1 MGSEHSA
8 QLQQQAG
15 VADGAGGAL
24 RAGSLHR
31 HSTTATAASGR
42 AGMGGNAS
50 GGKLQRGNTI
60 VVTGGGGIGSAS
72 TGSVGGAGGIPDDG
86 YSTSSATPSSAYIC
100 DSRPVSPPM
109 SVCSDS
115 DLPYISYTD
124 KPIGDSP
131 KLRNKQQT
139 KQVKSRPNSA
149 IIMNRSSQQQQQQ
162 YQHHYQH
169 QQHSQPFE
177 SGRGGSAP
185 SGRGRPVSA
194 AGAHSIVVVKS
205 GAAKDVGIEKDDDI
219 VRLQSVP
226 MFLPVMRGTLTLPAN
241 RDPDVLERLQPTHLI
256 NMCSRLQS
264 HFNTCAMHVSSEQQQ
279 ITNKIKEVD
288 QEISSA
294 LAQLV
299 QKQKLYTSYAETFS
313 KVRQISQQLTR
324 CNDILNQNIESMEYL
339 NNLLSVD
346 DRLEPF
352 VWKTE

>member
-8 QLQQQAG
+8 QLQQGASG
-15 VADGAGGAL
+15 AADGTL
-24 RAGSLHR
+24 RTGSLHR
-31 HSTTATAASGR
+31 HSTTNPATASRSG
-42 AGMGGNAS
+42 GS
-50 GGKLQRGNTI
+50 GTSGKLQRGNTI
-60 VVTGGGGIGSAS
+60 AVTGTIPSGGSG
-72 TGSVGGAGGIPDDG
+72 TMDDG
-86 YSTSSATPSSAYIC
+86 YSTSSVTPSSAYIC

-131 KLRNKQQT
+131 KLRNKQQSKQT
-139 KQVKSRPNSA
+139 KTRPNSA
-149 IIMNRSSQQQQQQ
+149 IIMSRAAQQQQHN
-162 YQHHYQH
+162 Y
-169 QQHSQPFE
+169 QQHLTQHLE
-177 SGRGGSAP
+177 GRGG
-185 SGRGRPVSA
+185 GRGGRPGTG
-194 AGAHSIVVVKS
+194 GAHSIVVVKS
-205 GAAKDVGIEKDDDI
+205 AAVRDVGIEKDDDI

-241 RDPDVLERLQPTHLI
+241 RDPEVLERLQPTHLI

-264 HFNTCAMHVSSEQQQ
+264 HFNTCAIHVSSEQQQ
-279 ITNKIKEVD
+279 ITNRIKEVD
-288 QEISSA
+288 QEVSSA

-339 NNLLSVD
+339 NNLLNVE

>member
-1 MGSEHSA
+1 MGSEHST
-8 QLQQQAG
+8 QLP
-15 VADGAGGAL
+15 GGAAAAAASDGTL
-24 RAGSLHR
+24 RTGSLHR
-31 HSTTATAASGR
+31 HSTAASTSVPGR
-42 AGMGGNAS
+42 TTPGGGS

-60 VVTGGGGIGSAS
+60 AVTGTAPGGGGALL
-72 TGSVGGAGGIPDDG
+72 DDG
-86 YSTSSATPSSAYIC
+86 YSTSSVTPSSAYIC

-139 KQVKSRPNSA
+139 KQGTKSRPNSA
-149 IIMNRSSQQQQQQ
+149 IIMGRTSQQQQQQ
-162 YQHHYQH
+162 HQYQHHLT
-169 QQHSQPFE
+169 QQLE
-177 SGRGGSAP
+177 LRGGS
-185 SGRGRPVSA
+185 RGRPGTA
-194 AGAHSIVVVKS
+194 PTGGAHSIVVVKS
-205 GAAKDVGIEKDDDI
+205 ATVRDVGIEKDDDI

-241 RDPDVLERLQPTHLI
+241 RDPEVLERLQPTHLI

-264 HFNTCAMHVSSEQQQ
+264 HFNTCAVHVSSEQQQ
-279 ITNKIKEVD
+279 ITNRIKEVD
-288 QEISSA
+288 QEVSSA

-339 NNLLSVD
+339 NNLLSVE

>member
-1 MGSEHSA
+1 MGSEHST
-8 QLQQQAG
+8 QLPGAT
-15 VADGAGGAL
+15 ADGAL
-24 RAGSLHR
+24 RTGSLHR
-31 HSTTATAASGR
+31 HSTANPTASGTSSSTPGR
-42 AGMGGNAS
+42 SGLS
-50 GGKLQRGNTI
+50 GGGSGSKLQRGNTI
-60 VVTGGGGIGSAS
+60 AVTGTTPGGG
-72 TGSVGGAGGIPDDG
+72 VDDG
-86 YSTSSATPSSAYIC
+86 YSTSSVTPSSAYIC

-131 KLRNKQQT
+131 KLRNKQQA
-139 KQVKSRPNSA
+139 KQTKSRPNSA
-149 IIMNRSSQQQQQQ
+149 IIMGRTSQQHQP
-162 YQHHYQH
+162 HHYQQH
-169 QQHSQPFE
+169 LTQQLE
-177 SGRGGSAP
+177 GRGGK
-185 SGRGRPVSA
+185 GRPTTAPTGGGGS
-194 AGAHSIVVVKS
+194 GGTHSIVVVKS
-205 GAAKDVGIEKDDDI
+205 AAARDVGIEKDDDI

-241 RDPDVLERLQPTHLI
+241 RDPEVLERLQPTHLI

-264 HFNTCAMHVSSEQQQ
+264 HFNTCAVHVSSEQQQ
-279 ITNKIKEVD
+279 ITNRIKEVD
-288 QEISSA
+288 QEVSSA

>member
-1 MGSEHSA
+1 MGSEQS
-8 QLQQQAG
+8 QLQQQAEG
-15 VADGAGGAL
+15 AALRSGSLRAQSTNATPTPTRSGAGAK
-24 RAGSLHR
+24 LH
-31 HSTTATAASGR
+31 
-42 AGMGGNAS
+42 
-50 GGKLQRGNTI
+50 RGNTI
-60 VVTGGGGIGSAS
+60 AATEISALNFDDN
-72 TGSVGGAGGIPDDG
+72 GAGPSFPG
-86 YSTSSATPSSAYIC
+86 APSSAYIC

-139 KQVKSRPNSA
+139 KSAGKIRPNSA
-149 IIMNRSSQQQQQQ
+149 IVGRTHEVNRYGNTGTGGTGSGSSI
-162 YQHHYQH
+162 
-169 QQHSQPFE
+169 
-177 SGRGGSAP
+177 GRTRP
-185 SGRGRPVSA
+185 SST
-194 AGAHSIVVVKS
+194 AHSIVVVKS
-205 GAAKDVGIEKDDDI
+205 ATVKETGIEKDDDI
-219 VRLQSVP
+219 VRLQSIP
-226 MFLPVMRGTLTLPAN
+226 QFLPVMRGTLSLPAN
-241 RDPDVLERLQPTHLI
+241 RDPEVLERLQPTHMA
-256 NMCSRLQS
+256 NMCSRLQL
-264 HFNTCAMHVSSEQQQ
+264 HFNTCATQVAAEQHQ

-313 KVRQISQQLTR
+313 KVRVISQQLTR

-339 NNLLSVD
+339 NNLLDVE

>member
-1 MGSEHSA
+1 MGSEQS

-15 VADGAGGAL
+15 EAGSGSVRGGSL
-24 RAGSLHR
+24 RAQS
-31 HSTTATAASGR
+31 SNATPTPSRSSAASG
-42 AGMGGNAS
+42 A
-50 GGKLQRGNTI
+50 KLLRGNTI
-60 VVTGGGGIGSAS
+60 AVTEISALNLDDGGGPSS
-72 TGSVGGAGGIPDDG
+72 TG
-86 YSTSSATPSSAYIC
+86 TPSSAYIC

-139 KQVKSRPNSA
+139 KAGKMRPSSV
-149 IIMNRSSQQQQQQ
+149 IVGRSQ
-162 YQHHYQH
+162 
-169 QQHSQPFE
+169 E
-177 SGRGGSAP
+177 AMRSGSGGGGGSSLLIGRQRP
-185 SGRGRPVSA
+185 YSGTTSASGGSTGSGSSASGTGRQASSNH
-194 AGAHSIVVVKS
+194 AHNIVVVKS
-205 GAAKDVGIEKDDDI
+205 AVVKETGIEKDDDI

-226 MFLPVMRGTLTLPAN
+226 MFLPVMRGTLSLPAN
-241 RDPDVLERLQPTHLI
+241 RDPEVLERLHPNHMI

-264 HFNTCAMHVSSEQQQ
+264 HFNTCATQVASEQQQ

-313 KVRQISQQLTR
+313 KVRVISQQLTR

-339 NNLLSVD
+339 NNLLDVD

>member
-1 MGSEHSA
+1 MGSEQS

-15 VADGAGGAL
+15 EAGSSSIRGGSL
-24 RAGSLHR
+24 RAQS
-31 HSTTATAASGR
+31 SNATPTPSRSAAASG
-42 AGMGGNAS
+42 S
-50 GGKLQRGNTI
+50 KLLRGNTI
-60 VVTGGGGIGSAS
+60 AVAEISALSLDDGGPSS
-72 TGSVGGAGGIPDDG
+72 TG
-86 YSTSSATPSSAYIC
+86 TPSSAYIC

-131 KLRNKQQT
+131 KLRNKQQA
-139 KQVKSRPNSA
+139 KAGKIRPSSV
-149 IIMNRSSQQQQQQ
+149 IVGRSQ
-162 YQHHYQH
+162 
-169 QQHSQPFE
+169 E
-177 SGRGGSAP
+177 AMRSGSGGTAAMLIGRQRPYTGNTSSS
-185 SGRGRPVSA
+185 SGGGGGGGTGTSNTVSGA
-194 AGAHSIVVVKS
+194 AASSSHAHNIVVVK
-205 GAAKDVGIEKDDDI
+205 AAAVKETGIEKDDDI

-226 MFLPVMRGTLTLPAN
+226 MFLPVMRGTLSLPAN
-241 RDPDVLERLQPTHLI
+241 RDPEVLERLHPNHMI

-264 HFNTCAMHVSSEQQQ
+264 HFNTCATQVAAEQQQ

-313 KVRQISQQLTR
+313 KVRVISQQLTR

-339 NNLLSVD
+339 NNLLEVE

>member
-1 MGSEHSA
+1 MGSEQS
-8 QLQQQAG
+8 QLQQQAE
-15 VADGAGGAL
+15 AGTIRGGSL
-24 RAGSLHR
+24 RAQSSNATPTPSR
-31 HSTTATAASGR
+31 STASG
-42 AGMGGNAS
+42 A
-50 GGKLQRGNTI
+50 KLLRGNTI
-60 VVTGGGGIGSAS
+60 AVTELSALSLDDGGG
-72 TGSVGGAGGIPDDG
+72 P
-86 YSTSSATPSSAYIC
+86 SSSGTPSSAYIC

-139 KQVKSRPNSA
+139 KAGKMRPSSVIVGRTQEA
-149 IIMNRSSQQQQQQ
+149 FRSGGAGS
-162 YQHHYQH
+162 
-169 QQHSQPFE
+169 SI
-177 SGRGGSAP
+177 GTGGSAMFV
-185 SGRGRPVSA
+185 GRQRPYTSTTATNSA
-194 AGAHSIVVVKS
+194 HNIVVVKS
-205 GAAKDVGIEKDDDI
+205 AAVKETGIEKDDDI

-226 MFLPVMRGTLTLPAN
+226 MFLPVMRGTLSLPAN
-241 RDPDVLERLQPTHLI
+241 RDPEVLERLHPNHMI

-264 HFNTCAMHVSSEQQQ
+264 HFNTCATQVASEQQK

-313 KVRQISQQLTR
+313 KVRVISQQLTR

-339 NNLLSVD
+339 NNLLDVD

>member
-1 MGSEHSA
+1 MGSEQS
-8 QLQQQAG
+8 QLQQAHSE
-15 VADGAGGAL
+15 GAVRGGSAPSTL
-24 RAGSLHR
+24 RSGSLR
-31 HSTTATAASGR
+31 TQSTNATPTPTRSSAAG
-42 AGMGGNAS
+42 A
-50 GGKLQRGNTI
+50 KLHRGNTI
-60 VVTGGGGIGSAS
+60 AAVEISS
-72 TGSVGGAGGIPDDG
+72 LNLDDG
-86 YSTSSATPSSAYIC
+86 PGPSSSGTPSSAYIC

-131 KLRNKQQT
+131 KLRNKQQA
-139 KQVKSRPNSA
+139 KGGKIRPSSV
-149 IIMNRSSQQQQQQ
+149 IVGRSHDGS
-162 YQHHYQH
+162 
-169 QQHSQPFE
+169 
-177 SGRGGSAP
+177 SGTAAGSRGGVSGIGLRPRP
-185 SGRGRPVSA
+185 SSTT
-194 AGAHSIVVVKS
+194 AHNIVVVKS
-205 GAAKDVGIEKDDDI
+205 AAVKETGIEKDDDI

-226 MFLPVMRGTLTLPAN
+226 MFLPVMRGTLSLPAN
-241 RDPDVLERLQPTHLI
+241 RDPEVLERLQPAHMV
-256 NMCSRLQS
+256 NMCSRLQA
-264 HFNTCAMHVSSEQQQ
+264 HFNTCATQVAQEQQQ

-313 KVRQISQQLTR
+313 KVRVISQQLTR

-339 NNLLSVD
+339 NNLLDVE

>member
-8 QLQQQAG
+8 LRHQQQQQPPASSQG
-15 VADGAGGAL
+15 GTLDGGAL
-24 RAGSLHR
+24 RTGSLHR
-31 HSTTATAASGR
+31 HPPNPGQLSTACRSGSMASAA
-42 AGMGGNAS
+42 AG

-60 VVTGGGGIGSAS
+60 AESGVAFGVPHETDSYGLPSA
-72 TGSVGGAGGIPDDG
+72 V
-86 YSTSSATPSSAYIC
+86 PSSAYIC

-131 KLRNKQQT
+131 KLRNKQQG
-139 KQVKSRPNSA
+139 KQVKTPRPNSA
-149 IIMNRSSQQQQQQ
+149 IVMNRSGAAQS
-162 YQHHYQH
+162 
-169 QQHSQPFE
+169 SQPE
-177 SGRGGSAP
+177 HTDVGE
-185 SGRGRPVSA
+185 RGRVRPATS
-194 AGAHSIVVVKS
+194 GTHSIVVVKS
-205 GAAKDVGIEKDDDI
+205 ATVRDVSIEKDDDI

-241 RDPDVLERLQPTHLI
+241 RDPEVLERLQPAHLI

-264 HFNTCAMHVSSEQQQ
+264 HFNTCALQVSSKQQQ

-288 QEISSA
+288 QEVSSA

-313 KVRQISQQLTR
+313 KVRQVSQQLTR
-324 CNDILNQNIESMEYL
+324 CNDILNQNIENMEYL
-339 NNLLSVD
+339 NNLLAVD
-346 DRLEPF
+346 ERLEPF
-352 VWKTE
+352 MWKTE

>member
-1 MGSEHSA
+1 
-8 QLQQQAG
+8 
-15 VADGAGGAL
+15 
-24 RAGSLHR
+24 
-31 HSTTATAASGR
+31 
-42 AGMGGNAS
+42 
-50 GGKLQRGNTI
+50 
-60 VVTGGGGIGSAS
+60 
-72 TGSVGGAGGIPDDG
+72 
-86 YSTSSATPSSAYIC
+86 
-100 DSRPVSPPM
+100 M

-131 KLRNKQQT
+131 KLRNKQQA
-139 KQVKSRPNSA
+139 KSGKIRPSSV
-149 IIMNRSSQQQQQQ
+149 IVGRSQEAMRSV
-162 YQHHYQH
+162 
-169 QQHSQPFE
+169 
-177 SGRGGSAP
+177 GGVGGGSAMLLGRQQRSFSSTTSS
-185 SGRGRPVSA
+185 SGASGSGSTASTTASSTRT
-194 AGAHSIVVVKS
+194 HNIVVVKS
-205 GAAKDVGIEKDDDI
+205 AAVKETGIEKDDDI

-226 MFLPVMRGTLTLPAN
+226 MFLPVMRGTLSLPAN
-241 RDPDVLERLQPTHLI
+241 RDPEVLERLHPNHMI

-264 HFNTCAMHVSSEQQQ
+264 HFNTCATQVASEQQQ

-313 KVRQISQQLTR
+313 KVRVISQQLTR

-339 NNLLSVD
+339 NNLLDVD

>member
-1 MGSEHSA
+1 MGSEQS
-8 QLQQQAG
+8 QLQQG
-15 VADGAGGAL
+15 HSEGAVRDSSAPGTL
-24 RAGSLHR
+24 RSGSLR
-31 HSTTATAASGR
+31 TQSTNATPTPTRSSAAG
-42 AGMGGNAS
+42 A
-50 GGKLQRGNTI
+50 KLHRGNTI
-60 VVTGGGGIGSAS
+60 AATEFSSLSLDDGGPGPSSS
-72 TGSVGGAGGIPDDG
+72 TG
-86 YSTSSATPSSAYIC
+86 TPSSAYIC

-124 KPIGDSP
+124 RPIGDSP

-139 KQVKSRPNSA
+139 KGGKIRPSSV
-149 IIMNRSSQQQQQQ
+149 IVGRSSG
-162 YQHHYQH
+162 HDGP
-169 QQHSQPFE
+169 SA
-177 SGRGGSAP
+177 SGGIRGGVA
-185 SGRGRPVSA
+185 GIGRPRPSA
-194 AGAHSIVVVKS
+194 TVTSSTGHNIVVVKS
-205 GAAKDVGIEKDDDI
+205 ATVKETGIEKDDDI

-226 MFLPVMRGTLTLPAN
+226 MFLPVMRGTLSLPAN
-241 RDPDVLERLQPTHLI
+241 RDPEVLERLQPAHMV

-264 HFNTCAMHVSSEQQQ
+264 HFNTCATQVAQEQQQ
-279 ITNKIKEVD
+279 ITNKIKETD

-313 KVRQISQQLTR
+313 KVRVISQQLTR

-339 NNLLSVD
+339 NNLLDVE

>member
-1 MGSEHSA
+1 MGSEHST
-8 QLQQQAG
+8 QLQQG
-15 VADGAGGAL
+15 TTNGPDGAL
-24 RAGSLHR
+24 RTGSLHR
-31 HSTTATAASGR
+31 HSTSNPATSSSTASGR
-42 AGMGGNAS
+42 TGAAGSSGTGGS
-50 GGKLQRGNTI
+50 KLQRGNTI
-60 VVTGGGGIGSAS
+60 AVTGTTPS
-72 TGSVGGAGGIPDDG
+72 GGAGGILDDG
-86 YSTSSATPSSAYIC
+86 YSTSSVTPSSAYIC

-131 KLRNKQQT
+131 KLRNKQQS
-139 KQVKSRPNSA
+139 KQAKTRPNSA
-149 IIMNRSSQQQQQQ
+149 IIMNRASQ
-162 YQHHYQH
+162 QHHYQ
-169 QQHSQPFE
+169 QHLTQNLE
-177 SGRGGSAP
+177 ARGGIR
-185 SGRGRPVSA
+185 GGRPA
-194 AGAHSIVVVKS
+194 TATTGGGAHSIVVVKS
-205 GAAKDVGIEKDDDI
+205 AAVRDVGIEKDDDI
-219 VRLQSVP
+219 IRLQSVP

-241 RDPDVLERLQPTHLI
+241 RDPEVLERLQPTHLI

-264 HFNTCAMHVSSEQQQ
+264 HFNTCAIHVSSEQQQ
-279 ITNKIKEVD
+279 ITNRIKEVD
-288 QEISSA
+288 QEVSSA

-339 NNLLSVD
+339 NNLLSVE

>member
-1 MGSEHSA
+1 MGSEHST
-8 QLQQQAG
+8 QLQQAAGAVG
-15 VADGAGGAL
+15 VADGTGGTL
-24 RAGSLHR
+24 RTSSLHR
-31 HSTTATAASGR
+31 HSTSASAGSSSSASVTAGRSGT
-42 AGMGGNAS
+42 GS
-50 GGKLQRGNTI
+50 SSSTGGKLQRGNTI
-60 VVTGGGGIGSAS
+60 AVTG
-72 TGSVGGAGGIPDDG
+72 TTPAGGSGLLDDV
-86 YSTSSATPSSAYIC
+86 YSTASMTPSSAYIC

-109 SVCSDS
+109 SICSDS

-139 KQVKSRPNSA
+139 KQAKSRPNSA
-149 IIMNRSSQQQQQQ
+149 IIMNRASSQQYHYPQHLSQQL
-162 YQHHYQH
+162 
-169 QQHSQPFE
+169 E
-177 SGRGGSAP
+177 GRGGV
-185 SGRGRPVSA
+185 RGRSA
-194 AGAHSIVVVKS
+194 NISSTSGGGHSIVVVKS
-205 GAAKDVGIEKDDDI
+205 AVARDVGIEKDDDI

-241 RDPDVLERLQPTHLI
+241 RDPEVLERLQPTHLI

-279 ITNKIKEVD
+279 ITNRIKEVD
-288 QEISSA
+288 QEVSSA

-313 KVRQISQQLTR
+313 KVHQISQQLTR
-324 CNDILNQNIESMEYL
+324 CNDILNQNIESMDYL

-352 VWKTE
+352 VWKTD

>member
-1 MGSEHSA
+1 MGSEQS
-8 QLQQQAG
+8 QLQQAHSE
-15 VADGAGGAL
+15 GAVSAPGTLRSGSL
-24 RAGSLHR
+24 RAQSTNATPTPTRSSAAGAKLH
-31 HSTTATAASGR
+31 
-42 AGMGGNAS
+42 
-50 GGKLQRGNTI
+50 RGNTI
-60 VVTGGGGIGSAS
+60 AATEISS
-72 TGSVGGAGGIPDDG
+72 LSLDDG
-86 YSTSSATPSSAYIC
+86 TAGPSSSGTPSSAYIC

-131 KLRNKQQT
+131 KLRNKQQS
-139 KQVKSRPNSA
+139 KGGKIRPSSV
-149 IIMNRSSQQQQQQ
+149 IVGRSS
-162 YQHHYQH
+162 HDG
-169 QQHSQPFE
+169 PA
-177 SGRGGSAP
+177 SGASGIRGGV
-185 SGRGRPVSA
+185 SGIGRPRPSSTVTAS
-194 AGAHSIVVVKS
+194 GGGGGGGTTSGHNIVVVKS
-205 GAAKDVGIEKDDDI
+205 AAVKETGIEKDDDI

-226 MFLPVMRGTLTLPAN
+226 MFLPVMRGSLSLPAN
-241 RDPDVLERLQPTHLI
+241 RDPEVLERLQPAHMV

-264 HFNTCAMHVSSEQQQ
+264 HFNTCATQVAQEQQQ
-279 ITNKIKEVD
+279 ITNKIKETD

-313 KVRQISQQLTR
+313 KVRVISQQLTR

-339 NNLLSVD
+339 NNLLDVE

>member
-1 MGSEHSA
+1 MGSEQS
-8 QLQQQAG
+8 QLQQAHSE
-15 VADGAGGAL
+15 GAVGGGSAPGTLRSGSL
-24 RAGSLHR
+24 RAQSTNATPTPTRSSAAGAKLH
-31 HSTTATAASGR
+31 
-42 AGMGGNAS
+42 
-50 GGKLQRGNTI
+50 RGNTI
-60 VVTGGGGIGSAS
+60 AATEISSLSLDDGGPGAVGPSSS
-72 TGSVGGAGGIPDDG
+72 TG
-86 YSTSSATPSSAYIC
+86 TPSSAYIC

-139 KQVKSRPNSA
+139 KGGKIRPSSVIVGRSHDGHSSGASA
-149 IIMNRSSQQQQQQ
+149 GVI
-162 YQHHYQH
+162 
-169 QQHSQPFE
+169 
-177 SGRGGSAP
+177 RGGVT
-185 SGRGRPVSA
+185 GIGRPRPSSSVTSST
-194 AGAHSIVVVKS
+194 GHNIVVVKS
-205 GAAKDVGIEKDDDI
+205 ATVKETGIEKDDDI

-226 MFLPVMRGTLTLPAN
+226 MFLPVMRGTLSLPAN
-241 RDPDVLERLQPTHLI
+241 RDPEVLERLQPAHMV

-264 HFNTCAMHVSSEQQQ
+264 HFNTCATQVAQEQQQ
-279 ITNKIKEVD
+279 ITNKIKETD

-313 KVRQISQQLTR
+313 KVRVISQQLTR

-339 NNLLSVD
+339 NNLLDVE

>member
-1 MGSEHSA
+1 MGSEHST
-8 QLQQQAG
+8 QLQQGSAG
-15 VADGAGGAL
+15 GADGAL
-24 RAGSLHR
+24 RTGSLHR
-31 HSTTATAASGR
+31 HSSTNQGTSSSTGR
-42 AGMGGNAS
+42 AGGSGS
-50 GGKLQRGNTI
+50 GTGGKLQRGNTI
-60 VVTGGGGIGSAS
+60 AVTGTTPSGTSG
-72 TGSVGGAGGIPDDG
+72 TLDDG
-86 YSTSSATPSSAYIC
+86 YSTSSVTPSSAYIC

-131 KLRNKQQT
+131 KLRNKQQS
-139 KQVKSRPNSA
+139 KQAKARPNSA
-149 IIMNRSSQQQQQQ
+149 IIISRAAQQQQQ
-162 YQHHYQH
+162 HHYQ
-169 QQHSQPFE
+169 QHLTQHLE
-177 SGRGGSAP
+177 GRGGVRGGR
-185 SGRGRPVSA
+185 SGTGPA
-194 AGAHSIVVVKS
+194 GGAHSIVVVKS
-205 GAAKDVGIEKDDDI
+205 AAVRDVGIEKDDDI
-219 VRLQSVP
+219 IRLQSVP

-241 RDPDVLERLQPTHLI
+241 RDPEVLERLQPTHLI

-264 HFNTCAMHVSSEQQQ
+264 HFNTCAIHVSSEQQQ
-279 ITNKIKEVD
+279 ITNRIKEVD
-288 QEISSA
+288 QEVSSA

-339 NNLLSVD
+339 NNLLSVE

>member
-1 MGSEHSA
+1 MGSEQS
-8 QLQQQAG
+8 QLG
-15 VADGAGGAL
+15 GDPVGAGSSTGNIRGGSL
-24 RAGSLHR
+24 RAQSSNATPTPARSSAAG
-31 HSTTATAASGR
+31 TA
-42 AGMGGNAS
+42 
-50 GGKLQRGNTI
+50 KLYRGNTI
-60 VVTGGGGIGSAS
+60 AATEMSALS
-72 TGSVGGAGGIPDDG
+72 LDDG
-86 YSTSSATPSSAYIC
+86 GSQPGPSYSGTPSSAYIC

-131 KLRNKQQT
+131 KLRNKQQA
-139 KQVKSRPNSA
+139 KGVGKIRPSSVIVGGANRSNQQDIARSAFGNRSRPYSTA
-149 IIMNRSSQQQQQQ
+149 GSS
-162 YQHHYQH
+162 
-169 QQHSQPFE
+169 S
-177 SGRGGSAP
+177 SGS
-185 SGRGRPVSA
+185 ST
-194 AGAHSIVVVKS
+194 AHNIVVVKS
-205 GAAKDVGIEKDDDI
+205 AAVKETGIEKDDDI

-226 MFLPVMRGTLTLPAN
+226 MFLPVMRGTLSLPAN
-241 RDPDVLERLQPTHLI
+241 RDPEVLERLQPNHMM
-256 NMCSRLQS
+256 NMCSRLQA
-264 HFNTCAMHVSSEQQQ
+264 HFNTCATQVAGEQQQ

-339 NNLLSVD
+339 NNLLDVD

>member
-1 MGSEHSA
+1 MGSEQS
-8 QLQQQAG
+8 QLQQQTG
-15 VADGAGGAL
+15 EAGGTIRGGSL
-24 RAGSLHR
+24 RAQSSNATPTPSR
-31 HSTTATAASGR
+31 SSTASG
-42 AGMGGNAS
+42 A
-50 GGKLQRGNTI
+50 KLLRGNTI
-60 VVTGGGGIGSAS
+60 AVAEISALNLDDYAGPSS
-72 TGSVGGAGGIPDDG
+72 TG
-86 YSTSSATPSSAYIC
+86 TPSSAYIC

-131 KLRNKQQT
+131 KLRNKQQA
-139 KQVKSRPNSA
+139 KSGKIRPSSVIVGRSQEAIRSA
-149 IIMNRSSQQQQQQ
+149 GGID
-162 YQHHYQH
+162 
-169 QQHSQPFE
+169 
-177 SGRGGSAP
+177 GGSAMLVGRQQRP
-185 SGRGRPVSA
+185 YSSTTSSSGA
-194 AGAHSIVVVKS
+194 AGGGGGGGSTATGTTSSTRAHNIVVVKS
-205 GAAKDVGIEKDDDI
+205 AAVKETGIEKDDDI

-226 MFLPVMRGTLTLPAN
+226 MFLPVMRGTLSLPAN
-241 RDPDVLERLQPTHLI
+241 RDPEVLERLHPNHMI

-264 HFNTCAMHVSSEQQQ
+264 HFNTCATQVASEQQQ

-313 KVRQISQQLTR
+313 KVRVISQQLTR

-339 NNLLSVD
+339 NNLLDVD